1 MVPKTNL
8 EACNCV
14 VRYNAHVDRRIMGCG
29 MVQDI
34 PTARQKTGFKDS
46 NRGLLLLTWFIS
58 VLMSLSRSME
68 VTSKLF
74 PLPKVPLGI
83 EIVAW
88 QLHSDD
94 LYPLVHPLRAKCTR
108 CFTMPVIATELEYR
122 EYRSGFFWGGFF
134 PLSTISPR
142 WKADSLWTPRKKQTR
157 GQNLVELC
165 CGMDF
170 WPTVRWTWSC

>member
-1 MVPKTNL
+1 MGYD
-8 EACNCV
+8 AQ
-14 VRYNAHVDRRIMGCG
+14 VDRRIVEYGTG
-29 MVQDI
+29 QDI

-94 LYPLVHPLRAKCTR
+94 L
-108 CFTMPVIATELEYR
+108 
-122 EYRSGFFWGGFF
+122 
-134 PLSTISPR
+134 
-142 WKADSLWTPRKKQTR
+142 
-157 GQNLVELC
+157 
-165 CGMDF
+165 
-170 WPTVRWTWSC
+170 